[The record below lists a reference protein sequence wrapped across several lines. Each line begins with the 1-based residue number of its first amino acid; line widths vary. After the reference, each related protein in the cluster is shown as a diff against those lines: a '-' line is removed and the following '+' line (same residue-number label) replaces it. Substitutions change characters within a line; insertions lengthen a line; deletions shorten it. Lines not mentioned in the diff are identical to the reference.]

1 MKIILWIFYRFLSDS
16 SKTLSYRN
24 AKPYGFLMDY
34 SRTHRGRCLIDMTT
48 RSPIDMI
55 RFPLRLI

>member
-1 MKIILWIFYRFLSDS
+1 MDS
-16 SKTLSYRN
+16 
-24 AKPYGFLMDY
+24 

-55 RFPLRLI
+55 RFLSDWYDEMHPHFDMIDDLSY